1 MPTFS
6 LKPREISPVDTA
18 YRRIASPFPHPE
30 SVPLLKR
37 LHAAEGRAMQGQP
50 PIFWDRAE
58 GFAVHDRWGNRWID
72 WTSAVLVANAGHS
85 APRVVKAIR
94 EQATKSLLTNFCF
107 ANEPRLALAEKLCAL
122 APPPLEKVFLFTTGS
137 ETIECAVKLCR
148 TRGVQVGGPS
158 KVTIVSFQNAF
169 HGRTLGSQ
177 QTGGIPGLKDWIV
190 NLDPGFVQA
199 PFPDGYRNSDTSFE
213 LFEQSLRQQAVDF
226 DDIAGVV
233 VESFQGGDSA
243 FAPAPY
249 MQRLR
254 SWCDERGA
262 LLVFD
267 EIQAG
272 FGRTG
277 SLWGFEQYGIVPDLV
292 CFGKGVS
299 SSLPLSAV
307 LGRADLMDLNAPGT
321 MTSTHAG
328 NPVCCAAALA
338 ALETILDEDLVTNA
352 RDVGAHLQR
361 RLNEVGE
368 EFDEVGAVLGR
379 GMVASVLIEDPE
391 TRKPDRDLAFDI
403 VRRSVEKGVLM
414 FAPVGVGGGSVKIC
428 PPLMMTVDAVDD
440 SVAGLREA
448 VAEAVAAKTR

>member
-1 MPTFS
+1 M
-6 LKPREISPVDTA
+6 
-18 YRRIASPFPHPE
+18 ASPFPHPD

-37 LHAAEGRAMQGQP
+37 LHVAEGLAMQGQP
-50 PIFWDRAE
+50 PILWDRAE
-58 GFAVHDRWGNRWID
+58 GFSVYDRWGNRWVD

-85 APRVVKAIR
+85 APRVVEAIR
-94 EQATKSLLTNFCF
+94 EQATKWLLTNFCF

-122 APPPLEKVFLFTTGS
+122 APPPLEKVFLLTTGS

-148 TRGVQVGGPS
+148 TRGIQVGGPS

-177 QTGGIPGLKDWIV
+177 QAGGIPPLKDWIV
-190 NLDPGFVQA
+190 NLDPGFVQV
-199 PFPDGYRNSDTSFE
+199 PFPDGYRCPDTSFE
-213 LFEQSLRQQAVDF
+213 VFERSLREQGVDL
-226 DDIAGVV
+226 DEVAGVV

-254 SWCDERGA
+254 SWCDERRA
-262 LLVFD
+262 LLVCD

-272 FGRTG
+272 FGRSGTM
-277 SLWGFEQYGIVPDLV
+277 WGFEQYGVVPDLV
-292 CFGKGVS
+292 CCGKGVS

-307 LGRADLMDLNAPGT
+307 LGRADVMDLHAPGT

-338 ALETILDEDLVTNA
+338 ALETILEEDLVTNA
-352 RDVGAHLQR
+352 RDVGGHLHK
-361 RLNEVGE
+361 RLNEVADA
-368 EFDEVGAVLGR
+368 FDEIGAVMGR
-379 GMVASVLIEDPE
+379 GMVASLLVVDPE
-391 TRKPDRDLAFDI
+391 RKQPDRDLAFDI

-414 FAPVGVGGGSVKIC
+414 FAPVGVGGGSLKIA
-428 PPLMMTVDAVDD
+428 PPLMMTTEAVDD
-440 SVAGLREA
+440 SVSGLREA
-448 VAEAVAAKTR
+448 VAEAVDSRSSGGPAAQG

>member
-1 MPTFS
+1 
-6 LKPREISPVDTA
+6 
-18 YRRIASPFPHPE
+18 
-30 SVPLLKR
+30 
-37 LHAAEGRAMQGQP
+37 MQGQP

-58 GFAVHDRWGNRWID
+58 GFSVHDRWGNRWID

-85 APRVVKAIR
+85 APRVVEAIR

-199 PFPDGYRNSDTSFE
+199 PFPDGYRCPDTSFE

-272 FGRTG
+272 CGRTG

-307 LGRADLMDLNAPGT
+307 LGRADLIDLNAPGT

-338 ALETILDEDLVTNA
+338 ALETILDDDLVTNA

-361 RLNEVGE
+361 RLNEVAE
-368 EFDEVGAVLGR
+368 EFDEIGAVLGR

-391 TRKPDRDLAFDI
+391 TRKPDRGLAFDI